1 MNSGRPRAK
10 NLPAAPVGPPL
21 PKTVKMR
28 ALCGGEA
35 MSQGIERACRV
46 GVVASLLIVTVA
58 WSGLDGAR
66 AQSDLDARA
75 GKQLDSLV
83 AIYKQLHANPEL
95 STQEELTSGLIAKEL
110 RAAGF
115 EVTDHFAQYAS
126 PETKA
131 YGVVAVL
138 RNGTGPTVMV
148 RTDMDALP
156 IVENTGVA
164 YASKVRVKRADGTEV
179 GVMHACGHDVHMA
192 VFVGVARTLAQ
203 TKDLWSGTLV
213 LIGQPA
219 EEAIGGASAM
229 LRAGLYRKFPKPQY
243 VLALH
248 DTNAVPTGKVAWHAG
263 TLLAGADSVDI
274 TVRGVGGHGAAPQAG
289 KDPILIAS
297 EIVVALQT
305 VVSREMD
312 PQVPTVVTVGTFH
325 AGTKNNIIPDEAKL
339 QLTVRTM
346 SPQHREKVLASIARI
361 VNGIAAA
368 AGVPA
373 DRAPIIEVSP
383 DHVPATVND
392 PELTRR
398 VAGAL
403 ERALGKENVLPGE
416 PVMASED
423 FSLYALE
430 EPKPPIS
437 MFWLGAVDPEKL
449 KQAKEKGTRLPG
461 PHSSEFAPVPEPTIR
476 TGVKAMSGAVMDL
489 MKK

>member
-1 MNSGRPRAK
+1 MERVAVGRMCGVAVAASVLFLGLAGGPG
-10 NLPAAPVGPPL
+10 PA
-21 PKTVKMR
+21 
-28 ALCGGEA
+28 
-35 MSQGIERACRV
+35 
-46 GVVASLLIVTVA
+46 
-58 WSGLDGAR
+58 W
-66 AQSDLDARA
+66 AQSDLDGRVR
-75 GKQLDSLV
+75 KQMDSLL

-95 STQEELTSGLIAKEL
+95 STQEAQTSALLALEL
-110 RAAGF
+110 RAAEF
-115 EVTDHFAQYAS
+115 EVTDHFGQYVS

-131 YGVVAVL
+131 YGVVGVL
-138 RNGTGPTVMV
+138 RNGPGPTVMV

-156 IVENTGVA
+156 IVENTGVP
-164 YASKVRVKRADGTEV
+164 YASKVRFKRTDGTEV

-192 VFVGVARTLAQ
+192 VLIGTARVLAQ
-203 TKDLWSGTLV
+203 TKDQWSGTLL

-219 EEAIGGASAM
+219 EETVGGASAM
-229 LRAGLYRKFPKPQY
+229 LRAGLYTKFPKPQY

-248 DTNAVPTGKVAWHAG
+248 DTNSVPAGKVAWHAG
-263 TLLAGADSVDI
+263 TLLAGADSVEI
-274 TVRGVGGHGAAPQAG
+274 TVRGYGGHGAAPQAA

-312 PQVPTVVTVGTFH
+312 PQIPTVVTVGTFH

-346 SPQHREKVLASIARI
+346 NPQHREKVLLSIARI
-361 VNGIAAA
+361 TNGIAAA

-373 DRAPIIEVSP
+373 ERAPIIEVSP

-398 VAGAL
+398 VAGSL
-403 ERALGKENVLPGE
+403 ERALGKENVLAGE

-430 EPKPPIS
+430 DPKPPIS

-449 KQAKEKGTRLPG
+449 KDAKERGARLPG

-476 TGVKAMSGAVMDL
+476 TGVKAMTAAVLDL